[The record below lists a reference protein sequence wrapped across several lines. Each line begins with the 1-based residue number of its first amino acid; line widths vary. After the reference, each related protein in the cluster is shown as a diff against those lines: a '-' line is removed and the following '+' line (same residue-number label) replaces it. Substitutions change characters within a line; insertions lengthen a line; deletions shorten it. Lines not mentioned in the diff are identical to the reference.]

1 MKDIQLRYCAEQNY
15 LPCLPNLIANL
26 PNHCTICTSGI
37 LLLFFFYKIVWYSF
51 SFADCLR
58 TRLKLRGVW
67 ENLIPKVGINPK
79 ITLWESERALGRR
92 FCWEYYLNIFEL
104 LGHAGHFFGQLLR
117 KVGLLGP
124 RTHTL
129 PVLLRQCMTKTI
141 EVLQTPNVGYI
152 LKRQGVQEYQIWHFH
167 PNFLF
172 TLSN

>member
-1 MKDIQLRYCAEQNY
+1 MLSKITSLVFQIWLQIC
-15 LPCLPNLIANL
+15 PTIAQYARQAFCFSFL
-26 PNHCTICTSGI
+26 F
-37 LLLFFFYKIVWYSF
+37 FFFYKIVWYSF